1 MLHFKL
7 WSLGVHC
14 SYTETMTFFI
24 LILYSAVVLN
34 SLVSVGGGCSV
45 MFRKIF
51 LCKLPCSLQI
61 GVLLFLP

>member
-34 SLVSVGGGCSV
+34 SLVSVGGG
-45 MFRKIF
+45 
-51 LCKLPCSLQI
+51 
-61 GVLLFLP
+61 VLLCFVRFFYVSYHVACK